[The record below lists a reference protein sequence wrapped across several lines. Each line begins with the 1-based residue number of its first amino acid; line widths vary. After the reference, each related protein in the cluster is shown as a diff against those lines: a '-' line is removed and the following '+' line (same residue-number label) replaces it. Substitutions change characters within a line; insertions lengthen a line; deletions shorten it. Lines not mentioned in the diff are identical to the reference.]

1 MTPRILAAERVEA
14 VRIFEAS
21 VSRPTLLTQQPA
33 MSAKTRSVKDAWD
46 FPNILVA
53 GVFVVLMYAGVICY
67 PVLQVW
73 ALWRLRGRQR
83 WVAAAALA
91 VMIPVYIISGF
102 AYKNGSNLWP
112 IWAILLSPLAGIYV
126 GTILWN
132 ARARTSG

>member
-1 MTPRILAAERVEA
+1 M
-14 VRIFEAS
+14 S
-21 VSRPTLLTQQPA
+21 V
-33 MSAKTRSVKDAWD
+33 KTRSVRDARD

-53 GVFVVLMYAGVICY
+53 GVFAVLIYAGVICY
-67 PVLQVW
+67 PVLQGW

-91 VMIPVYIISGF
+91 VMIPVYVISGL

-132 ARARTSG
+132 ARARPNG